1 MRDAESISV
10 RSPALLWEIEPG
22 SFIISKSGRNRIMK
36 RIISLLL
43 VSVLLFSLGVIGY
56 AENETL
62 TADLVLERLAATECE
77 TQEDQVVNGAMRLAE
92 MTVTLDSMSIETQ
105 EEADQLNNILDNLEA
120 INVPE
125 ESFALEAINVPEESF
140 AHKRGVALT
149 RVLDGLVIFQEQL
162 DRDGRYTDQL
172 NMILQSF
179 DTCDDKAETADE
191 QAMNALYHCVI
202 LASLIAQEHCSTQNM
217 VNQVKKETAAF
228 QSGDEAAADLP
239 AQFVNGG
246 ESLLRMLTA
255 IASMRDDGSYAENI
269 QTISE
274 DTYAAAEADDDP
286 MYQLANWLYG
296 CTSMLAVVVWQLEG

>member
-10 RSPALLWEIEPG
+10 RSPAQLREIEPG

-56 AENETL
+56 AENQTL
-62 TADLVLERLAATECE
+62 TADLVLERLGATECE

-92 MTVTLDSMSIETQ
+92 MAVTLDSMSIETQ
-105 EEADQLNNILDNLEA
+105 EEADQLNTILDSLEA
-120 INVPE
+120 IDVPE
-125 ESFALEAINVPEESF
+125 ESFE
-140 AHKRGVALT
+140 HKRGVALT
-149 RVLDGLVIFQEQL
+149 RVLDGLVIFQEQF

-172 NMILQSF
+172 NMILESF
-179 DTCDDKAETADE
+179 DTCDDKAETASE

-202 LASLIAQEHCSTQNM
+202 LASLLAQEHCTTQNM
-217 VNQVKKETAAF
+217 VNQVKKETSAF
-228 QSGDEAAADLP
+228 QAGDEAAADLS

-274 DTYAAAEADDDP
+274 DTYASAEADDDP

-296 CTSMLAVVVWQLEG
+296 CTSMMAVMVWQLEG

>member
-1 MRDAESISV
+1 MCDAESISV
-10 RSPALLWEIEPG
+10 RSPALLREIEPG

-43 VSVLLFSLGVIGY
+43 ISVLLFSLGVIGY
-56 AENETL
+56 AENQTL
-62 TADLVLERLAATECE
+62 TADLVLERLGATECE

-92 MTVTLDSMSIETQ
+92 MTVTLDSISIETQ
-105 EEADQLNNILDNLEA
+105 EEADQLNNILDSLEA
-120 INVPE
+120 IDVPE
-125 ESFALEAINVPEESF
+125 ESFE
-140 AHKRGVALT
+140 HKRGVALT
-149 RVLDGLVIFQEQL
+149 RVLDGLVIFQEQF

-172 NMILQSF
+172 NMILESF
-179 DTCDDKAETADE
+179 DTCDDKAETASE

-202 LASLIAQEHCSTQNM
+202 LASLLAQEHCTTQNM

-228 QSGDEAAADLP
+228 QAGDEAAADLP

-296 CTSMLAVVVWQLEG
+296 CTSMMAVMVWQLEG

>member
-56 AENETL
+56 AEEQTL

-125 ESFALEAINVPEESF
+125 ESFA
-140 AHKRGVALT
+140 HKRGVALT
-149 RVLDGLVIFQEQL
+149 RVLDGLVIFQEQF
-162 DRDGRYTDQL
+162 DREGRYTDQL
-172 NMILQSF
+172 NMILESF

>member
-10 RSPALLWEIEPG
+10 RSPALLREIEPG

-43 VSVLLFSLGVIGY
+43 ISVLLFSLGVIGY
-56 AENETL
+56 AENQTL
-62 TADLVLERLAATECE
+62 TADLVLERLGATECE

-92 MTVTLDSMSIETQ
+92 MAVTLDSMSIETQ
-105 EEADQLNNILDNLEA
+105 EEADQLNNILDSLEA
-120 INVPE
+120 IDVPE
-125 ESFALEAINVPEESF
+125 ESFE
-140 AHKRGVALT
+140 HKRGVALT
-149 RVLDGLVIFQEQL
+149 RVLDGLVIFQEQF

-172 NMILQSF
+172 NMILESF
-179 DTCDDKAETADE
+179 DTCDDKAETASE

-202 LASLIAQEHCSTQNM
+202 LASLLAQEHCTTQNM

-228 QSGDEAAADLP
+228 QAGDEAAADLS

-296 CTSMLAVVVWQLEG
+296 CTSMMAVMVWQLEG

>member
-10 RSPALLWEIEPG
+10 RSPALLREIEPG

-56 AENETL
+56 AEEQTL

-92 MTVTLDSMSIETQ
+92 MTVTLDSMSIETH
-105 EEADQLNNILDNLEA
+105 EEADQLNNILDNLAA

-125 ESFALEAINVPEESF
+125 ESFE
-140 AHKRGVALT
+140 HKRGVALT
-149 RVLDGLVIFQEQL
+149 RVLDGLVIFQEQF

-172 NMILQSF
+172 NMILESF
-179 DTCDDKAETADE
+179 DTCDDKAETASE

-202 LASLIAQEHCSTQNM
+202 LASLLAQEHCTTQNM

-228 QSGDEAAADLP
+228 QAGDEAAADLS

-296 CTSMLAVVVWQLEG
+296 CTSMMAVVVWQLEG

>member
-10 RSPALLWEIEPG
+10 RSPALLREIEPG

-43 VSVLLFSLGVIGY
+43 ISVLLFSLGVIGY
-56 AENETL
+56 AENQTL
-62 TADLVLERLAATECE
+62 TADLVLERLGATECE

-105 EEADQLNNILDNLEA
+105 EEADQLNNILDSLEA
-120 INVPE
+120 IDVPE
-125 ESFALEAINVPEESF
+125 ESFE
-140 AHKRGVALT
+140 HKRGVALT
-149 RVLDGLVIFQEQL
+149 RVLDGLVIFQEQF

-172 NMILQSF
+172 NMILESF
-179 DTCDDKAETADE
+179 DTCDDKAETASE

-202 LASLIAQEHCSTQNM
+202 LASLLAQEHCTTQNM
-217 VNQVKKETAAF
+217 VNQVKKETSAF
-228 QSGDEAAADLP
+228 QAGDEAAPDLS

-296 CTSMLAVVVWQLEG
+296 CTSMMAVVVWQLEG

>member
-10 RSPALLWEIEPG
+10 RSPAQLREIEPG

-43 VSVLLFSLGVIGY
+43 ISVLLFSLGVIGY
-56 AENETL
+56 AENQTL
-62 TADLVLERLAATECE
+62 TADLVLERLGATECE

-92 MTVTLDSMSIETQ
+92 MAVTLDSMSIETQ
-105 EEADQLNNILDNLEA
+105 EEADQLNTILDSLEA
-120 INVPE
+120 IDVPE
-125 ESFALEAINVPEESF
+125 ESFE
-140 AHKRGVALT
+140 HKRGVALT
-149 RVLDGLVIFQEQL
+149 RVLDGLVIFQEQF

-172 NMILQSF
+172 NMILESF
-179 DTCDDKAETADE
+179 DTCDDKAETASE

-202 LASLIAQEHCSTQNM
+202 LASLLAQEHCTTQNM
-217 VNQVKKETAAF
+217 VNQVKKETSAF
-228 QSGDEAAADLP
+228 QAGDEAAPDLS

-296 CTSMLAVVVWQLEG
+296 CTSMMAVMVWQLEG

>member
-1 MRDAESISV
+1 MCDAESISV

-105 EEADQLNNILDNLEA
+105 EEADQLNTILDN
-120 INVPE
+120 
-125 ESFALEAINVPEESF
+125 LEAINVPEESF

-149 RVLDGLVIFQEQL
+149 RVLDGLVIFQEQF
-162 DRDGRYTDQL
+162 DREGRYTDQL
-172 NMILQSF
+172 NMILESF

-202 LASLIAQEHCSTQNM
+202 LASLIAQEHCNTQNM

-228 QSGDEAAADLP
+228 QAGDEAAADLP

-255 IASMRDDGSYAENI
+255 IASMRDDGSYADNI

-286 MYQLANWLYG
+286 LYQLANWLYG
-296 CTSMLAVVVWQLEG
+296 CTSMMAVVVWQLEG

>member
-10 RSPALLWEIEPG
+10 RSPGLLREIEPG
-22 SFIISKSGRNRIMK
+22 SLIISKSGRNRIMK

-56 AENETL
+56 AEEQTL

-92 MTVTLDSMSIETQ
+92 MAVTLDSMSIETQ
-105 EEADQLNNILDNLEA
+105 EEADQLNTILDSLEA

-125 ESFALEAINVPEESF
+125 ESFE
-140 AHKRGVALT
+140 HKRGVALT
-149 RVLDGLVIFQEQL
+149 RVLDGLVIFQEQF
-162 DRDGRYTDQL
+162 DREGRYTDQL
-172 NMILQSF
+172 NMILESF
-179 DTCDDKAETADE
+179 DTCDDKAETASE

-202 LASLIAQEHCSTQNM
+202 LASLIAQENCTTQNM

-228 QSGDEAAADLP
+228 QAGDEAAADLP

-296 CTSMLAVVVWQLEG
+296 CTSMMAVVVWQLEG

>member
-43 VSVLLFSLGVIGY
+43 ISVLLFSLGVIGY
-56 AENETL
+56 AENQTL
-62 TADLVLERLAATECE
+62 TADLVLERLGATECE

-92 MTVTLDSMSIETQ
+92 MAVTLDSMSIETQ

-125 ESFALEAINVPEESF
+125 ESFA
-140 AHKRGVALT
+140 HKRGVALT
-149 RVLDGLVIFQEQL
+149 RVLDGLVIFQEQF
-162 DRDGRYTDQL
+162 DREGRYTDQL
-172 NMILQSF
+172 NMILESF

-228 QSGDEAAADLP
+228 QAGDEAAADLP

-296 CTSMLAVVVWQLEG
+296 CTSMMAVVVWQLEG

>member
-10 RSPALLWEIEPG
+10 RSPAQLREIEPG

-56 AENETL
+56 AENQTL
-62 TADLVLERLAATECE
+62 TADLVLERLGATECE

-92 MTVTLDSMSIETQ
+92 MAVTLDSMSIETQ
-105 EEADQLNNILDNLEA
+105 EEADQLNTILDSLEA
-120 INVPE
+120 IDVPE
-125 ESFALEAINVPEESF
+125 ESFE
-140 AHKRGVALT
+140 HKRGVALT
-149 RVLDGLVIFQEQL
+149 RVLDGLVIFQEQF

-172 NMILQSF
+172 NMILESF
-179 DTCDDKAETADE
+179 DTCDDKAETASE

-202 LASLIAQEHCSTQNM
+202 LASLLAQEHCTTQNM
-217 VNQVKKETAAF
+217 VNQVKKETSAF
-228 QSGDEAAADLP
+228 QAGDEAAADLS

-255 IASMRDDGSYAENI
+255 IASMCDDGSYADNI

-296 CTSMLAVVVWQLEG
+296 CTSMMAVMVWQLEG

>member
-10 RSPALLWEIEPG
+10 RSPAQLREIEPG

-56 AENETL
+56 AENQTL
-62 TADLVLERLAATECE
+62 TADLVLERLGATECE

-92 MTVTLDSMSIETQ
+92 MAVTLDSMSIETQ
-105 EEADQLNNILDNLEA
+105 EEADQLNNILDNLAA

-125 ESFALEAINVPEESF
+125 ESFE
-140 AHKRGVALT
+140 HKRGVALT
-149 RVLDGLVIFQEQL
+149 RVFDGLVIFQEQF
-162 DRDGRYTDQL
+162 DREGRYTDQL
-172 NMILQSF
+172 NMILESF
-179 DTCDDKAETADE
+179 DTCDDKAETASE

-202 LASLIAQEHCSTQNM
+202 LASLIAQEHCTTQNM

-228 QSGDEAAADLP
+228 QAGDEAAADLP
-239 AQFVNGG
+239 AQFANGG

-296 CTSMLAVVVWQLEG
+296 CTSMMAVMVWQLEG

>member
-10 RSPALLWEIEPG
+10 RSPALLREIEPG

-43 VSVLLFSLGVIGY
+43 VSVLLFSLGVFGY
-56 AENETL
+56 ADEQTL
-62 TADLVLERLAATECE
+62 TADLVLERLAATECK

-105 EEADQLNNILDNLEA
+105 EEADQLNNILDSLEA
-120 INVPE
+120 IDVPE
-125 ESFALEAINVPEESF
+125 ESFE
-140 AHKRGVALT
+140 HKRGVALT
-149 RVLDGLVIFQEQL
+149 RVLDGLVIFQEQF

-172 NMILQSF
+172 NMILESF

-202 LASLIAQEHCSTQNM
+202 LASLIAQENCSTQNM
-217 VNQVKKETAAF
+217 VNQVKKETSAF
-228 QSGDEAAADLP
+228 QAGDEAAADLS

-296 CTSMLAVVVWQLEG
+296 CTSMMAVMVWQLEG

>member
-1 MRDAESISV
+1 
-10 RSPALLWEIEPG
+10 
-22 SFIISKSGRNRIMK
+22 MK

-62 TADLVLERLAATECE
+62 TADLVLEHLAATECE

-105 EEADQLNNILDNLEA
+105 EEADQLNTILDN
-120 INVPE
+120 
-125 ESFALEAINVPEESF
+125 LEAINVPEESF

-149 RVLDGLVIFQEQL
+149 RVLDGLVIFQEQF
-162 DRDGRYTDQL
+162 DREGRYTDQL
-172 NMILQSF
+172 NMILESF
-179 DTCDDKAETADE
+179 DTCDDKAETASE

-202 LASLIAQEHCSTQNM
+202 LASLLAQEHCTTQNM
-217 VNQVKKETAAF
+217 VNQVKKETSAF
-228 QSGDEAAADLP
+228 QAGDEAAPDLS

-296 CTSMLAVVVWQLEG
+296 CTSMMAVMVWQLEG

>member
-1 MRDAESISV
+1 
-10 RSPALLWEIEPG
+10 
-22 SFIISKSGRNRIMK
+22 MK

-56 AENETL
+56 AEKQTL
-62 TADLVLERLAATECE
+62 TADLVLERLGATECE

-105 EEADQLNNILDNLEA
+105 EEADQLNNILDSLEA
-120 INVPE
+120 IDVPE
-125 ESFALEAINVPEESF
+125 ESFE
-140 AHKRGVALT
+140 HKRGVALT
-149 RVLDGLVIFQEQL
+149 RVLDGLVIFQEQF

-172 NMILQSF
+172 NMILESF
-179 DTCDDKAETADE
+179 DTCDDKAETASE

-202 LASLIAQEHCSTQNM
+202 LASLLAQEHCTTQNM

-228 QSGDEAAADLP
+228 QSGDEAAADLS
-239 AQFVNGG
+239 AQFVNDG

-296 CTSMLAVVVWQLEG
+296 CTSMMAVMVWQLEG

>member
-10 RSPALLWEIEPG
+10 RSPALLRETESG

-105 EEADQLNNILDNLEA
+105 EEADQLNNILDNLAA

-125 ESFALEAINVPEESF
+125 ESFE
-140 AHKRGVALT
+140 HKRGVALT
-149 RVLDGLVIFQEQL
+149 RVLDGLVIFQEQF
-162 DRDGRYTDQL
+162 DREGRYTDQL
-172 NMILQSF
+172 NMILESF

>member
-1 MRDAESISV
+1 MCDAESISV

-43 VSVLLFSLGVIGY
+43 ISVLLFSLGVIGY
-56 AENETL
+56 AENQTL
-62 TADLVLERLAATECE
+62 TADLVLERLGATECE

-105 EEADQLNNILDNLEA
+105 EEADQLNNILDSLEA
-120 INVPE
+120 IDVPE
-125 ESFALEAINVPEESF
+125 ESFE
-140 AHKRGVALT
+140 HKRGVALT
-149 RVLDGLVIFQEQL
+149 RVLDGLVIFQEQF
-162 DRDGRYTDQL
+162 DREGRYTDQL
-172 NMILQSF
+172 NMILESF
-179 DTCDDKAETADE
+179 DTCDDKAETASE

-202 LASLIAQEHCSTQNM
+202 LASLLAQEHCTTQNM
-217 VNQVKKETAAF
+217 VNQVKKETSAF
-228 QSGDEAAADLP
+228 QAGDEAAADLS

-296 CTSMLAVVVWQLEG
+296 CTSMMAVMVWQLEG

>member
-10 RSPALLWEIEPG
+10 RSPALLREIEPG

-56 AENETL
+56 AEEQAL

-92 MTVTLDSMSIETQ
+92 MAVTLDSMSIETQ
-105 EEADQLNNILDNLEA
+105 EEADQLNNILDNLAA

-125 ESFALEAINVPEESF
+125 ESFE
-140 AHKRGVALT
+140 HKRGVALT
-149 RVLDGLVIFQEQL
+149 RVLDGLVIFQEQF

-172 NMILQSF
+172 NMILESF
-179 DTCDDKAETADE
+179 DTCDDKAETASE

-202 LASLIAQEHCSTQNM
+202 LASLLAQEHCTTQNM
-217 VNQVKKETAAF
+217 VNQVKKETSAF
-228 QSGDEAAADLP
+228 QAGDEAAADLS

-296 CTSMLAVVVWQLEG
+296 CTSMMAVVVWQLEG

>member
-1 MRDAESISV
+1 MREAESISV
-10 RSPALLWEIEPG
+10 RSPAQLREIESN

-43 VSVLLFSLGVIGY
+43 VSVLLFSLGIIGY
-56 AENETL
+56 AEQQTL
-62 TADLVLERLAATECE
+62 TADLVLERLGATETESE
-77 TQEDQVVNGAMRLAE
+77 TPEDQVVNGTMRLAE

-105 EEADQLNNILDNLEA
+105 EEADQLNRILDDLAA

-125 ESFALEAINVPEESF
+125 ESFE
-140 AHKRGVALT
+140 HKRGIGLT
-149 RVLDGLVIFQEQL
+149 RVLDGLVIFHEQF
-162 DRDGRYTDQL
+162 DREGRYTDQL
-172 NMILQSF
+172 NMILESF
-179 DTCDDKAETADE
+179 DTCDDKAETASE

-202 LASLIAQEHCSTQNM
+202 LASLIAQENCTTQDM

-228 QSGDEAAADLP
+228 QAGDEAAADLS

-286 MYQLANWLYG
+286 LYQLANWLYG
-296 CTSMLAVVVWQLEG
+296 CTSMMAVVVWQLEG

>member
-10 RSPALLWEIEPG
+10 RSPTLLREIEPG

-56 AENETL
+56 AEEQTL

-77 TQEDQVVNGAMRLAE
+77 TQEDQVVNGAIRLAE

-105 EEADQLNNILDNLEA
+105 EEADQLNTILDN
-120 INVPE
+120 
-125 ESFALEAINVPEESF
+125 LEAINVPEESF

-149 RVLDGLVIFQEQL
+149 RVLDGLVIFQEQF
-162 DRDGRYTDQL
+162 DREGRYTDQL
-172 NMILQSF
+172 NMILESF

-202 LASLIAQEHCSTQNM
+202 LASLIAQEHCTTQNM
-217 VNQVKKETAAF
+217 VNQVKKETSAF
-228 QSGDEAAADLP
+228 QAGDEAAADLS

-296 CTSMLAVVVWQLEG
+296 CTSMMAVMVWQLEG

>member
-125 ESFALEAINVPEESF
+125 ESFA
-140 AHKRGVALT
+140 HKRGVALT
-149 RVLDGLVIFQEQL
+149 RVLDGLVIFQEQF

-172 NMILQSF
+172 NMILESF
-179 DTCDDKAETADE
+179 DTCDDKAETASE

-202 LASLIAQEHCSTQNM
+202 LASLLAQEHCTTQNM

-228 QSGDEAAADLP
+228 QSGDEAAADLS

-296 CTSMLAVVVWQLEG
+296 CTSMMAVMVWQLEG

>member
-43 VSVLLFSLGVIGY
+43 VSVLLFSFGVIGY
-56 AENETL
+56 AEEQTL

-92 MTVTLDSMSIETQ
+92 MAVTLDSMSIETQ
-105 EEADQLNNILDNLEA
+105 EEADQLNNILDSLEA
-120 INVPE
+120 IDVPE
-125 ESFALEAINVPEESF
+125 ESFE
-140 AHKRGVALT
+140 HKRGVALT
-149 RVLDGLVIFQEQL
+149 RVFDGLVIFQEQF
-162 DRDGRYTDQL
+162 DREGRYTDQL
-172 NMILQSF
+172 NMILESF
-179 DTCDDKAETADE
+179 DTCDDKAETASE

-202 LASLIAQEHCSTQNM
+202 LASLIAQEHCTTQNM

-228 QSGDEAAADLP
+228 QAGDEAAADLS

-296 CTSMLAVVVWQLEG
+296 CTSMMAVVVWQLEG

>member
-1 MRDAESISV
+1 MCDAESISV

-105 EEADQLNNILDNLEA
+105 EEADQLNSILDSLEA
-120 INVPE
+120 IDVPE
-125 ESFALEAINVPEESF
+125 KSFE
-140 AHKRGVALT
+140 HKRGVALT
-149 RVLDGLVIFQEQL
+149 RVLDGLVIFQEQF
-162 DRDGRYTDQL
+162 DREGRYTDQL
-172 NMILQSF
+172 NMILESF

-202 LASLIAQEHCSTQNM
+202 LASLIAQEHCNTQNM

-228 QSGDEAAADLP
+228 QAGDEAAVDLP

-296 CTSMLAVVVWQLEG
+296 CTSMMAVVVWQLEG

>member
-10 RSPALLWEIEPG
+10 RSPAQLREIDPG

-56 AENETL
+56 AEKQTL
-62 TADLVLERLAATECE
+62 TADLVLERLGATECE

-92 MTVTLDSMSIETQ
+92 MAVTLDSMSIETQ
-105 EEADQLNNILDNLEA
+105 EEADQLNTILDSLEA
-120 INVPE
+120 IDVPE
-125 ESFALEAINVPEESF
+125 ESFE
-140 AHKRGVALT
+140 HKRGVALT
-149 RVLDGLVIFQEQL
+149 RVLDVLVIFQEQF

-172 NMILQSF
+172 NMILESF
-179 DTCDDKAETADE
+179 DTCDDKAETASE

-202 LASLIAQEHCSTQNM
+202 LASLLAQEHCTTQNM

-228 QSGDEAAADLP
+228 QSGDEAAADLS

-296 CTSMLAVVVWQLEG
+296 CTSMMAVMVWQLEG

>member
-1 MRDAESISV
+1 MCDAESISV
-10 RSPALLWEIEPG
+10 RSPALLWETEPG

-125 ESFALEAINVPEESF
+125 ESFE
-140 AHKRGVALT
+140 HKRGVALT
-149 RVLDGLVIFQEQL
+149 RVLDGLVIFQEQF
-162 DRDGRYTDQL
+162 DREGRYTDQL
-172 NMILQSF
+172 NMILESF

-202 LASLIAQEHCSTQNM
+202 LASLIAQEHCNTQNM

-228 QSGDEAAADLP
+228 QAGDEAAADLP

-286 MYQLANWLYG
+286 LYQLANWLYG
-296 CTSMLAVVVWQLEG
+296 CTSMMAVVVWQLEG

>member
-10 RSPALLWEIEPG
+10 RSPALLRETESG

-43 VSVLLFSLGVIGY
+43 ISVLLFSLGVIGY
-56 AENETL
+56 AENQTL
-62 TADLVLERLAATECE
+62 TADLVLERLGATECE

-105 EEADQLNNILDNLEA
+105 EEADQLNNILDNLAA

-125 ESFALEAINVPEESF
+125 ESFE
-140 AHKRGVALT
+140 HKRGVALT
-149 RVLDGLVIFQEQL
+149 RVLDGLVIFQEQF

-172 NMILQSF
+172 NMILESF
-179 DTCDDKAETADE
+179 DTCDDKAETASE

-202 LASLIAQEHCSTQNM
+202 LASLIAQEHCTTQNM

-228 QSGDEAAADLP
+228 QAGDEAAADLS

-255 IASMRDDGSYAENI
+255 IASMRDDGSYADNI

-296 CTSMLAVVVWQLEG
+296 CTSMMAVVVWQLEG

>member
-10 RSPALLWEIEPG
+10 RSPALLREIEPG
-22 SFIISKSGRNRIMK
+22 NYIISKTGRNSIMK

-56 AENETL
+56 AEEQTL

-105 EEADQLNNILDNLEA
+105 EEADQLNTILDNLAA

-125 ESFALEAINVPEESF
+125 ESFE
-140 AHKRGVALT
+140 HKRGVALT

-202 LASLIAQEHCSTQNM
+202 LASLIAQEHCTTQNM

-228 QSGDEAAADLP
+228 QAGDEAAADLS

-246 ESLLRMLTA
+246 ESLFRMLTA

-296 CTSMLAVVVWQLEG
+296 CTSMMAVVVWQLEG

>member
-1 MRDAESISV
+1 MSTAGIEITELLATSNQSRLDITVRILSYRNNLAE
-10 RSPALLWEIEPG
+10 
-22 SFIISKSGRNRIMK
+22 
-36 RIISLLL
+36 
-43 VSVLLFSLGVIGY
+43 Y
-56 AENETL
+56 
-62 TADLVLERLAATECE
+62 LVLNIDNLVQNLIYNTGCLVIDTSYRLLNTI
-77 TQEDQVVNGAMRLAE
+77 
-92 MTVTLDSMSIETQ
+92 LDS
-105 EEADQLNNILDNLEA
+105 LEA
-120 INVPE
+120 IDVPE
-125 ESFALEAINVPEESF
+125 ESFE
-140 AHKRGVALT
+140 HKRGVALT
-149 RVLDGLVIFQEQL
+149 RVLDGLVIFQEQF

-172 NMILQSF
+172 NMILESF
-179 DTCDDKAETADE
+179 DTCDDKAETASE

-202 LASLIAQEHCSTQNM
+202 LASLLAQEHCTTQNM

-228 QSGDEAAADLP
+228 QAGDEAAADLS

-296 CTSMLAVVVWQLEG
+296 CTSMMAVVVWQLEG

>member
-10 RSPALLWEIEPG
+10 RSPTLLREIEPG

-62 TADLVLERLAATECE
+62 TADLVLERLGATECE
-77 TQEDQVVNGAMRLAE
+77 TQEDQIVNGAMRLAE

-105 EEADQLNNILDNLEA
+105 EEADQLNNILDNLAA

-125 ESFALEAINVPEESF
+125 ESFE
-140 AHKRGVALT
+140 HKRGVALT
-149 RVLDGLVIFQEQL
+149 RVLDGLVIFQEQF

-172 NMILQSF
+172 NMILESF
-179 DTCDDKAETADE
+179 DTCDDKAETASE

-202 LASLIAQEHCSTQNM
+202 LASLIAQEHCTTQNM

-228 QSGDEAAADLP
+228 QAGDEAAADLP

-296 CTSMLAVVVWQLEG
+296 CTSMMAVVVWQLEG

>member
-56 AENETL
+56 AETL

-125 ESFALEAINVPEESF
+125 ESFA
-140 AHKRGVALT
+140 HKRGVALT

-162 DRDGRYTDQL
+162 DRDCRYTDQL
-172 NMILQSF
+172 NMILESF

>member
-1 MRDAESISV
+1 
-10 RSPALLWEIEPG
+10 
-22 SFIISKSGRNRIMK
+22 MK

-56 AENETL
+56 AEEQTL

-125 ESFALEAINVPEESF
+125 ESFE
-140 AHKRGVALT
+140 HKRGVALT
-149 RVLDGLVIFQEQL
+149 RVLDGLVIFQEQF

-172 NMILQSF
+172 NMILESF
-179 DTCDDKAETADE
+179 DTCDDKAETASE

-202 LASLIAQEHCSTQNM
+202 LASLIAQEHCTTQNM
-217 VNQVKKETAAF
+217 VNQVKKETSAF
-228 QSGDEAAADLP
+228 QAGDEAAADLS

-246 ESLLRMLTA
+246 EFLLRMLTA

-296 CTSMLAVVVWQLEG
+296 CTSMMAVVVWQLEG

>member
-10 RSPALLWEIEPG
+10 RSPGLLREIEPG

-56 AENETL
+56 AEEQTL

-105 EEADQLNNILDNLEA
+105 EEADQLNNILDNLAA

-125 ESFALEAINVPEESF
+125 ESFE
-140 AHKRGVALT
+140 HKRGVALT
-149 RVLDGLVIFQEQL
+149 RVLDGLVIFQEQF

-172 NMILQSF
+172 NMILESF
-179 DTCDDKAETADE
+179 DTCDDKAETANE

-202 LASLIAQEHCSTQNM
+202 LASLIAQEHCTTQNR

-228 QSGDEAAADLP
+228 QAGDEAAADLS

-296 CTSMLAVVVWQLEG
+296 CTSMMAVVVWQLEG

>member
-10 RSPALLWEIEPG
+10 RSPALLREIEPG
-22 SFIISKSGRNRIMK
+22 SSIISKSGRNRIMK

-56 AENETL
+56 AENQTL

-92 MTVTLDSMSIETQ
+92 MAVTLDSMSIETQ
-105 EEADQLNNILDNLEA
+105 EEADQLNTILDN
-120 INVPE
+120 
-125 ESFALEAINVPEESF
+125 LEAINVPEESF

-149 RVLDGLVIFQEQL
+149 RVLDGLVIFQEQF
-162 DRDGRYTDQL
+162 DREGRYTDQL
-172 NMILQSF
+172 NMILESF
-179 DTCDDKAETADE
+179 DTCDDKAETASE

-202 LASLIAQEHCSTQNM
+202 LASLIAQEHCTTQNM

-228 QSGDEAAADLP
+228 QAGDEAAADLP

-286 MYQLANWLYG
+286 LYQLANWLYG
-296 CTSMLAVVVWQLEG
+296 CTSMMAVVVWQLEG

>member
-10 RSPALLWEIEPG
+10 RSPGLLREIEPG

-56 AENETL
+56 AEEQTL

-105 EEADQLNNILDNLEA
+105 EEADQLNNILDNLAA

-125 ESFALEAINVPEESF
+125 ESFE
-140 AHKRGVALT
+140 HKRGVALT
-149 RVLDGLVIFQEQL
+149 RVFDGLVIFQEQF
-162 DRDGRYTDQL
+162 DREGRYTDQL
-172 NMILQSF
+172 NMILESF
-179 DTCDDKAETADE
+179 DTCDDKAETANE

-202 LASLIAQEHCSTQNM
+202 LASLIAQEHCTTQNM

-228 QSGDEAAADLP
+228 QAGDEAAADLS

-296 CTSMLAVVVWQLEG
+296 CTSMMAVVVWQLEG